1 MTVRIPI
8 DRIPSLCGTTP
19 GLRQH
24 VQAVDSD
31 MSAPVS
37 RATMPLSVAAPP
49 YAAPDEPTS
58 QSGSA
63 RETGASERRTR

>member
-31 MSAPVS
+31 MSVPVS
-37 RATMPLSVAAPP
+37 RAMTPPSVTAPP
-49 YAAPDEPTS
+49 YAVPDEPTS

-63 RETGASERRTR
+63 PDARAK